1 MSTTRKKSWW
11 MTCIGLVAAV
21 AFPRAAAAHRLD
33 EFLQA
38 TRISIAPDAILLEI
52 DLTPG
57 AEIGPMVFALIN
69 TDRDGRISS
78 AEGRAYAN
86 HAVRDMILELDGRP
100 KLLAVERTRFPS
112 FEEMRAGTGTVRIE
126 ARAAAVLSPGRHTLR
141 YQNSDRPDGS
151 VYLVNALVPSSPK
164 IEITDQHRDP
174 LQREIRLGFNVTS
187 GSTVSIVLPLLV
199 IVGLGFLIPIG
210 YGYRRKQNR
219 HRTLRSTGLD
229 IL

>member
-1 MSTTRKKSWW
+1 M
-11 MTCIGLVAAV
+11 
-21 AFPRAAAAHRLD
+21 
-33 EFLQA
+33 
-38 TRISIAPDAILLEI
+38 
-52 DLTPG
+52 
-57 AEIGPMVFALIN
+57 
-69 TDRDGRISS
+69 
-78 AEGRAYAN
+78 
-86 HAVRDMILELDGRP
+86 
-100 KLLAVERTRFPS
+100 ERTRFPS

>member
-1 MSTTRKKSWW
+1 VSATRKKSSW
-11 MTCIGLVAAV
+11 MTCIGLVAVV

-33 EFLQA
+33 EYLQA
-38 TRISIAPDAILLEI
+38 TRISIDPDAILLEI

-57 AEIGPMVFALIN
+57 AEIGPMVFALVN
-69 TDRDGRISS
+69 TDHDGRISS

-86 HAVRDMILELDGRP
+86 RAVRDIILELDGRP
-100 KLLAVERTRFPS
+100 MPLAVERTRFPS

-164 IEITDQHRDP
+164 IAITDQHRDP
-174 LQREIRLGFNVTS
+174 LQREIRLSFNVTS
-187 GSTVSIVLPLLV
+187 GAAASIAAPLLV
-199 IVGLGFLIPIG
+199 VVGLGFSTLIG
-210 YGYRRKQNR
+210 YGYHRKQNR
-219 HRTLRSTGLD
+219 RRTLRKN
-229 IL
+229 

>member
-1 MSTTRKKSWW
+1 

-86 HAVRDMILELDGRP
+86 HAVRDIILELDGRP

-112 FEEMRAGTGTVRIE
+112 FEEMRAGTGTVRFE
-126 ARAAAVLSPGRHTLR
+126 ARAVVSVMPSGRHTLTYR
-141 YQNSDRPDGS
+141 NSDRSDGR

-174 LQREIRLGFNVTS
+174 LQREIRLSFNVTS
-187 GSTVSIVLPLLV
+187 DPTSSIVSPLVVVL
-199 IVGLGFLIPIG
+199 GLGFSTLIG
-210 YGYRRKQNR
+210 YGYHLKR
-219 HRTLRSTGLD
+219 LRWVTRATSRSKVG
-229 IL
+229 

>member
-1 MSTTRKKSWW
+1 ML
-11 MTCIGLVAAV
+11 CVGLVAIV

-33 EFLQA
+33 EYLQA

-86 HAVRDMILELDGRP
+86 HAVRDIILELDGRP

-126 ARAAAVLSPGRHTLR
+126 ARATQSALSPGRHTLR

-174 LQREIRLGFNVTS
+174 LQREIRLSFNVTS
-187 GSTVSIVLPLLV
+187 GAAASVAAPLLV
-199 IVGLGFLIPIG
+199 VVGLGFSTLIG
-210 YGYRRKQNR
+210 YGYHRKQNR

>member
-1 MSTTRKKSWW
+1 

-86 HAVRDMILELDGRP
+86 HAVRDIILELDGRP

-126 ARAAAVLSPGRHTLR
+126 ARAAISVLSPGRHTLR

-174 LQREIRLGFNVTS
+174 LQRKMRLSFNVTS
-187 GSTVSIVLPLLV
+187 DTTASTVSPLLV
-199 IVGLGFLIPIG
+199 IVGLGFSTLIG
-210 YGYRRKQNR
+210 YGYHRKQNR
-219 HRTLRSTGLD
+219 RR
-229 IL
+229 